1 MSQGWACDLQTE
13 HAVTWKSWV
22 GRCGDVKVNNVHLET
37 ISRQYPYCEN
47 ETIFIWGHLPSVGAE
62 HTQWSAV
69 TCRPPHLFPSLK
81 LSLQTACDFPQG
93 SNLLPSMRPPVAV
106 FQQPYHPMTRWPQ
119 HVIQKNNVCKKK
131 KRYHWTRL
139 YRMTRKS
146 FFHLSDGVTNTNQ
159 WTSWMES
166 SAVECLSRTHRP
178 SPNPCTNWIILV
190 LLAFPNLK
198 SG

>member
-22 GRCGDVKVNNVHLET
+22 GRCGDVKVNDVHLET

-119 HVIQKNNVCKKK
+119 HVIQKNKVCKKK
-131 KRYHWTRL
+131 DTIEHVCIEWQEKA
-139 YRMTRKS
+139 S
-146 FFHLSDGVTNTNQ
+146 F
-159 WTSWMES
+159 TSVME
-166 SAVECLSRTHRP
+166 LQ
-178 SPNPCTNWIILV
+178 IQI
-190 LLAFPNLK
+190 
-198 SG
+198 SGRAGWKARQ